1 MYMYK
6 SRGFKGRPFSC
17 LLFQKSTWL
26 TSATLYMHTINLDA
40 MSLVEPTLNETTIK
54 PKQKRLKELMIS
66 ACLKISN
73 VSLHSFKNLNLSQN
87 KNFNGCY
94 KYGSVILENSV
105 NLYQV

>member
-1 MYMYK
+1 MYACICTK

-40 MSLVEPTLNETTIK
+40 MSHVEPTLNETTIK

-66 ACLKISN
+66 ECLKRSN
-73 VSLHSFKNLNLSQN
+73 ASLHSFKI
-87 KNFNGCY
+87 FNGSY

-105 NLYQV
+105 NL